1 MAGMWQQTKGPKG
14 RPGIYVQDTA
24 RGGKRYKVAFRDKNG
39 AVTSKTFPRLED
51 AKAFQEGLGIRK
63 REGTLPDTSKARRT
77 VAELWAFFEETREGR
92 GGDPIKPSTFA
103 SYEAR
108 WTKHIGPK
116 WGKRRVGE
124 VSREELKTWL
134 KALQEKTSLD
144 TRRKVQ
150 QVIHKLFAV
159 AVGEGWRPINPAD
172 GIPMPGARIERE
184 PNALTDEEIGKIAA
198 EVPARYRAL
207 VWTLAETG
215 ARIGELTALRV
226 KNLNGSIRIVENA
239 PEVGGRKVAGT
250 PKTKGSERPVPISPK
265 LRQVLREHYDAG
277 YANRFDPESY
287 VFTGERGAPIG
298 QGNFRKRILQPAAA
312 RAGVED
318 VTTHDFRH
326 TAISL
331 WLTRGLTP
339 FEVAKMVGHTD
350 LKMLERRYGHLYE
363 HALQEKID
371 RLSSPVALR

>member
-1 MAGMWQQTKGPKG
+1 MAGTWQQTKGPKG

-39 AVTSKTFPRLED
+39 VVTSKTFPRLED
-51 AKAFQEGLGIRK
+51 AKAFQDGLGIRK
-63 REGTLPDTSKARRT
+63 RDGTLPDISKARRT
-77 VAELWAFFEETREGR
+77 VSELWAFFEQTREGR
-92 GGDPIKPSTFA
+92 GGEEIKPSTFA

-108 WTKHIGPK
+108 WTKHIAPK
-116 WGKRRVGE
+116 WGERRVGE
-124 VSREELKTWL
+124 VSQEELKTWL
-134 KALQEKTSLD
+134 RDLQKKTSRD

-159 AVGEGWRPINPAD
+159 AVAEGWRPINPAER
-172 GIPMPGARIERE
+172 IAMPGPRADRE
-184 PNALTDEEIGKIAA
+184 AHALTDEEIEKIAA

-207 VWTLAETG
+207 IWTLAETG

-239 PEVGGRKVAGT
+239 PEVGGRRMTGT

-265 LRQVLREHYDAG
+265 LRQVVREHYDAG
-277 YANRFDPESY
+277 YANRFDPESF
-287 VFTGERGAPIG
+287 VFTGERGAQIS
-298 QGNFRKRILQPAAA
+298 QTNFRRRILQPAAA
-312 RAGVED
+312 RAGIED

-331 WLTRGLTP
+331 WLQRGLTP
-339 FEVAKMVGHTD
+339 FEVSKMVGHTD
-350 LKMLERRYGHLYE
+350 LKMIERRYGHLYE

-371 RLSSPVALR
+371 RLSSEA